1 VARSGPW
8 RRRAGAAAWGGV
20 WRRTPCRRWGRL
32 RKGQALGE
40 DMGSVAPRP
49 WWCQYRGSFPHPC
62 LRWWTAPIAAAAR
75 AWSRHRT
82 CALAVSTPPW
92 TKPNR
97 RAQTAKSVSPIIGWR
112 DVLGREALLQLNVHL
127 CDVVEA
133 NRLMA
138 GAWRHL
144 PTRLGQRHRGG
155 PRCRFLH
162 PEVAQYGRTW
172 CRMLVSSGCT
182 PVWCITVHM
191 VSLLSV
197 YLSLLVSLFSVYFN
211 LSWSN
216 DIREGLP
223 GEFSFGFLFLFQIG
237 WSGHRSSG
245 RNTKVKI

>member
-8 RRRAGAAAWGGV
+8 RRRAGAAAWGGI

-97 RAQTAKSVSPIIGWR
+97 RAQTAKSVSPIIGWC

-144 PTRLGQRHRGG
+144 PYPTWPAAQRRTSVPFSSSRGG
-155 PRCRFLH
+155 AIWEDMMSDVGLFRMHPRVMH
-162 PEVAQYGRTW
+162 
-172 CRMLVSSGCT
+172 
-182 PVWCITVHM
+182 
-191 VSLLSV
+191 
-197 YLSLLVSLFSVYFN
+197 
-211 LSWSN
+211 
-216 DIREGLP
+216 
-223 GEFSFGFLFLFQIG
+223 
-237 WSGHRSSG
+237 HRSHGEPSFCVSQSLG
-245 RNTKVKI
+245 KPFLCVF